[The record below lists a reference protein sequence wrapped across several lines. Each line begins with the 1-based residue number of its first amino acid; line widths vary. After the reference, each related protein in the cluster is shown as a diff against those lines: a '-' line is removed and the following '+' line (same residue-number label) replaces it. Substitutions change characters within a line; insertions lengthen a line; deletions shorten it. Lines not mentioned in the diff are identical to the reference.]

1 MVNWFPTLVKY
12 LSFCFFILPLW
23 LFGQMVPPISN
34 FTSDTYQAENQN
46 WDVSQGTDG
55 RMFFA
60 NNSGLLEFNGESW
73 RRYPSSNGSILRSV
87 LAHGQRVYSGCYMD
101 FGYWE
106 RDDYGLMRYTS
117 LSESLEEPLL
127 EDEQFWNIRSVG
139 DWVLFQSLKRI
150 YAYSISKDRFEVIP
164 SESSRARLFKEQ
176 ERVHLNE
183 NVVRLLSPENVLK
196 RGYTLTLKEGKIVKS
211 VRELALDEE
220 LDTRFSDG
228 WIKSKIIKKQ
238 KNGN

>member
-1 MVNWFPTLVKY
+1 MDVKHQ
-12 LSFCFFILPLW
+12 LQS
-23 LFGQMVPPISN
+23 
-34 FTSDTYQAENQN
+34 A
-46 WDVSQGTDG
+46 VSVWKVETK
-55 RMFFA
+55 
-60 NNSGLLEFNGESW
+60 NSIDQK
-73 RRYPSSNGSILRSV
+73 RR
-87 LAHGQRVYSGCYMD
+87 A
-101 FGYWE
+101 
-106 RDDYGLMRYTS
+106 
-117 LSESLEEPLL
+117 
-127 EDEQFWNIRSVG
+127 
-139 DWVLFQSLKRI
+139 LKRI
-150 YAYSISKDRFEVIP
+150 TGEILMKEEGGLVHFKEELING
-164 SESSRARLFKEQ
+164 SRARLFKEQ